1 MCAQQREARNIV
13 IKANFL
19 LPTFLAMTLIAFFTL
34 LPLMHV
40 ILTMTAITIGTHFFI
55 HITRVTI
62 LTGDTLVLAS
72 KTKVRLVMIKLGLR
86 PSLGGVAILTLFTK
100 LPLVLIG
107 KFMARVT
114 VCLHLLYI
122 SIVTL
127 GVALVTGNNLVL
139 TG

>member
-1 MCAQQREARNIV
+1 MSAQQREARNIV
-13 IKANFL
+13 IKAHFL
-19 LPTFLAMTLIAFFTL
+19 LPAFLAMTLIAFFTL

-40 ILTMTAITIGTHFFI
+40 ILTMTAITIGTHFLI
-55 HITRVTI
+55 HVTRVTI
-62 LTGDTLVLAS
+62 FASDTLVLAS

-86 PSLGGVAILTLFTK
+86 PPLGGVAILALFTK

-107 KFMARVT
+107 KFMAGVT
-114 VCLHLLYI
+114 ICLHFLYI

-139 TG
+139 TC